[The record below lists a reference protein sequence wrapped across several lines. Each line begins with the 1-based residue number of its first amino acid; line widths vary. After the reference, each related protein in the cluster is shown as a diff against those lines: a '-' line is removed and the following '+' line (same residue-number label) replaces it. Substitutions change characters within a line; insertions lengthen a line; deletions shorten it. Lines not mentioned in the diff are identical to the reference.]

1 MAFPQKITQL
11 LEGFLQLVFPP
22 VCLVCQGIIQDPNE
36 LKIVC
41 TPCLNKIH
49 LVPPDFTSEQILARL
64 NPCHLDQLEAIFQ
77 FDDIVQTIIHQIK
90 YQKADLLARA
100 FAAYARQSGN
110 NSFFRKEGLVI
121 PVPLFAAREKE
132 RGFNQSHL
140 IADGFYRGSTNR
152 VFPQLLVRTRATLTQ
167 TELNREE
174 RKKNV
179 AQAFKIKDEKF
190 IAGKSII
197 VVDDVVTTGSTMNE
211 CAQALKNAGAE
222 NVYGLTLATPIRPEY
237 FTDH

>member
-1 MAFPQKITQL
+1 MAFLPEIARI

-22 VCLVCQGIIQDPNE
+22 VCLVCHNIIQELNE

-41 TPCLNKIH
+41 TPCLNKIE
-49 LVPPDFTSEQILARL
+49 LVPQNFTREQILARL
-64 NPCHLDQLEAIFQ
+64 NPCYLDQLVAIFQ